1 MGSSSLAAFTVSTLP
16 WGYEYSGPDGSS
28 GDDSDLC
35 KCNTVTYSL
44 LSACDLCQGEWFISY
59 DLLRLCRSSFMYLPS
74 GGLNGWPTAVQP
86 SLLRRELRQSAEGTG
101 IDGVIGS

>member
-1 MGSSSLAAFTVSTLP
+1 MGSSSLAAFTVPQLP
-16 WGYEYSGPDGSS
+16 PGYEYSGPS
-28 GDDSDLC
+28 GNGDSDLC

-44 LSACDLCQGEWFISY
+44 LSACDACQGEQWISY
-59 DLLRLCRSSFMYLPS
+59 DLLCLCRCSLMYLPS

-86 SLLRRELRQSAEGTG
+86 CLLRRELRQSAEGTG